1 VDGYAN
7 EGADRTM
14 QHAGSCGGKN
24 LILATF
30 LDEELLSVF
39 SEEEGG
45 KRENLSCIIFCTKK
59 KHIYDTLQ
67 HMVRFIDTFTIDHSY
82 MRMQSNN

>member
-1 VDGYAN
+1 VQNYPRSVDGYATD

-24 LILATF
+24 LVLATF

-39 SEEEGG
+39 SEEEG
-45 KRENLSCIIFCTKK
+45 KK
-59 KHIYDTLQ
+59 KEHVL
-67 HMVRFIDTFTIDHSY
+67 V
-82 MRMQSNN
+82 

>member
-1 VDGYAN
+1 VQNYPSVDGYAN

-59 KHIYDTLQ
+59 KSIYTTHYNTWFDLLIPLRSTTL
-67 HMVRFIDTFTIDHSY
+67 I
-82 MRMQSNN
+82 

>member
-45 KRENLSCIIFCTKK
+45 GGGGKESVLYNILYQKK
-59 KHIYDTLQ
+59 AYIRHITTHGSIY
-67 HMVRFIDTFTIDHSY
+67 
-82 MRMQSNN
+82 